1 MSEIE
6 VNKDVGEEDDKPSKA
21 SKKKSKKNKKKE
33 GEDDDDD
40 EGEDK
45 KEEQS
50 DEEEELTITSEHVVN
65 SIESLQSFIAEKGAD
80 LTPEKLSEEIHNQ
93 WVSIG
98 SPLDIKYYIAFNS
111 MFSKKILVEI
121 QKYKSFWKK

>member
-65 SIESLQSFIAEKGAD
+65 SIESLQSFIVEKGAD
-80 LTPEKLSEEIHNQ
+80 LTSEKLSEEIHNQ
-93 WVSIG
+93 CVSIG

-121 QKYKSFWKK
+121 QKYKSLWKK